1 MIRLSLLSIVL
12 VLSLSSCYYDKGDK
26 LYPDA
31 AICDTIN
38 MNYTSSIKP
47 ILQTNCIDKG
57 CHTTSANFG
66 GVVLENYLGAKASV
80 TGDKL
85 INALKYISG
94 GAKNMPPTGKLSD
107 CEINKVE
114 AWIRRGTPE
123 N

>member
-26 LYPDA
+26 LYPNVVE
-31 AICDTIN
+31 CDTLK
-38 MNYTSSIKP
+38 MTYASIKP
-47 ILQTNCIDKG
+47 ILQSNCIDKG

-66 GVVLENYLGAKASV
+66 GVILENYSGTKASV
-80 TGDKL
+80 TGEKL

-94 GAKNMPPTGKLSD
+94 GTKNMPPTGKLSD

-123 N
+123 F